1 VGGGWH
7 AFCFPV
13 GAAPDRGPADER
25 RGGGEMATM
34 TDPVCGTQIDACQAV
49 AQSQYQGHTY
59 LFCSVE
65 CKQKFDGDPKR
76 FAKAA

>member
-1 VGGGWH
+1 
-7 AFCFPV
+7 
-13 GAAPDRGPADER
+13 
-25 RGGGEMATM
+25 MATM